1 MRYTDYFDKARCI
14 AHSLDMS
21 TMTIVA
27 RASRNRG
34 GLISMEL
41 NCLYR
46 TMRDVVNSILQ
57 RTIPRIHSLERISA
71 RSPCSFLRASRL
83 RCYLVLNISFNAQ
96 QSRLKGKIDTSV
108 YYRTSW
114 LVCGARGNISV
125 SSCAADIISD

>member
-1 MRYTDYFDKARCI
+1 MLKWISHEFRSDTCLSAFDWDLENDEVRITLTKRDVHI

-46 TMRDVVNSILQ
+46 TTRDVVNSILQ

-71 RSPCSFLRASRL
+71 RSSCSFLRASRL
-83 RCYLVLNISFNAQ
+83 RWFYLIN
-96 QSRLKGKIDTSV
+96 
-108 YYRTSW
+108 
-114 LVCGARGNISV
+114 
-125 SSCAADIISD
+125 